1 MTYDQKWL
9 PVLGLVVL
17 TLIWGYNWVVMKT
30 VMNFCGPFSFA
41 AMRAVIA
48 SLVLFAVAGAS
59 GRSLSPGS
67 FKGVLL
73 LGLLQTTGFF
83 GFSIWALVSGGAG
96 KTAVLVYTMP
106 FWVLVLAWPLLGERM
121 YGWQWLAAL
130 FAFAGVIC
138 LFHPWQTHPHL
149 PSTVLACAGGLS
161 WALAGI
167 WNKYFHR
174 RVRVDLLSL
183 NAWQLLIGGIPLVL
197 LALFADAQ
205 PIEWTPYLL
214 GALVYNAVLATA
226 LAWSLWFFALH
237 KMPAGIA
244 GMGTLFVPV
253 LGALAAW
260 LHLGEV
266 PAFWEAVGMLLIF
279 CGLALLSGISMI
291 SVKKSL

>member
-30 VMNFCGPFSFA
+30 VMNFCGLFSFA
-41 AMRAVIA
+41 VMRAVIA

-106 FWVLVLAWPLLGERM
+106 FWVLVLA
-121 YGWQWLAAL
+121 
-130 FAFAGVIC
+130 
-138 LFHPWQTHPHL
+138 
-149 PSTVLACAGGLS
+149 CAGGLY

-167 WNKYFHR
+167 WNKYFR
-174 RVRVDLLSL
+174 CKVQVDLLSL
-183 NAWQLLIGGIPLVL
+183 NAWQLLIGGFPLVL
-197 LALFADAQ
+197 LAA
-205 PIEWTPYLL
+205 
-214 GALVYNAVLATA
+214 ALTL
-226 LAWSLWFFALH
+226 S
-237 KMPAGIA
+237 PA
-244 GMGTLFVPV
+244 
-253 LGALAAW
+253 
-260 LHLGEV
+260 
-266 PAFWEAVGMLLIF
+266 
-279 CGLALLSGISMI
+279 
-291 SVKKSL
+291 